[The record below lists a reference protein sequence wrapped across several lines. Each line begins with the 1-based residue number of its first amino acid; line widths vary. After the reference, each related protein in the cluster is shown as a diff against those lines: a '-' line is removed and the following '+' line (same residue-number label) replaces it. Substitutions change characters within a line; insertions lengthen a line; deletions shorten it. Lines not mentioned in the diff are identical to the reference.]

1 MADTHLTIDPS
12 SPAIAQEVSDPPWLS
27 EILEEEYKR
36 SENNQTGEPNTPKVP
51 EPNIPKVPV
60 KLKEKKEECYRPLAV
75 SIGPY
80 HYSDRE
86 GKLQEVEKLK
96 ARMMV
101 EFVKDPVDDSGAP
114 RKDFYVNVKEE
125 LQKARGCYDE
135 NITEKFSD
143 EEFSKMMFIDG
154 CFILQ
159 FMHCLIHYESEKL
172 EMSDRQIFHVKRDL
186 LLLENQLPFAVLDS
200 LRKQRYKS
208 SSVSNDIINNF
219 LSLHIRSSGKP
230 MKKWVRIALTAL
242 GLVMIPILFPLF
254 LIFLIISLCCL
265 FMFCCLCYQ
274 GLLST
279 LATFAS
285 QLLNVSLDW
294 SPPPGKRQPDHL
306 LQLLYYKS
314 MYHYS
319 KRNHKKAQPGSRGH
333 GLYYSAKKLKKVGIR
348 FWPRL
353 TGAITDVKFKS
364 SFLSG
369 KVEAPPIIIDES
381 TESLLLNLVA
391 YESAA
396 ALDQQWVSSYILF
409 MDSLID
415 DAEDVEEMRSNGIII
430 NYLGADQNV
439 ANLFNDMG
447 RSLTH
452 DTYDTAAYNDVKM
465 AINKQCESI
474 VKRWAYEWKKT
485 YFSNPWTFI
494 TVLAASFGLSLT
506 ATQTYYT
513 RFPPK

>member
-1 MADTHLTIDPS
+1 MPDTHLTIDPS
-12 SPAIAQEVSDPPWLS
+12 PPAIAQVRGNSTTSEDAKVSLPVWLS
-27 EILEEEYKR
+27 EIMEEYKE
-36 SENNQTGEPNTPKVP
+36 SENNRKPSIPEVP
-51 EPNIPKVPV
+51 EPSIPEVPEPSIHEV
-60 KLKEKKEECYRPLAV
+60 PGKLKEKKEKCYRPLAV

-80 HYSDRE
+80 HYSDRK
-86 GKLQEVEKLK
+86 GKLQQVEKLK

-101 EFVKDPVDDSGAP
+101 EFVEDSGAQ
-114 RKDFYVNVKEE
+114 REDFYDKVKEE

-135 NITEKFSD
+135 IITEKFNV

-159 FMHCLIHYESEKL
+159 FMHCLDNESEKL
-172 EMSDRQIFHVKRDL
+172 EMSEQQIFHVKRDL

-200 LRKQRYKS
+200 LREQ
-208 SSVSNDIINNF
+208 
-219 LSLHIRSSGKP
+219 
-230 MKKWVRIALTAL
+230 
-242 GLVMIPILFPLF
+242 
-254 LIFLIISLCCL
+254 
-265 FMFCCLCYQ
+265 
-274 GLLST
+274 ST
-279 LATFAS
+279 LLTFAV
-285 QLLNVSLDW
+285 QLLNLNLSLDW
-294 SPPPGKRQPDHL
+294 SPPPGKTQPDHL

-333 GLYYSAKKLKKVGIR
+333 GLYYSAKKLKKAGIR

-364 SFLSG
+364 SLLSG

-396 ALDQQWVSSYILF
+396 ALDQLWVSSYILF

-430 NYLGADQNV
+430 NYLGADKNV
-439 ANLFNDMG
+439 ADLFNGMG
-447 RSLTH
+447 ESLTH
-452 DTYDTAAYNDVKM
+452 DTYDSAAYNDVKM
-465 AINKQCESI
+465 AINKQCESTM
-474 VKRWAYEWKKT
+474 KRWAYEWKKT